1 MTQINKYASQ
11 EAYAADA
18 ERSGDKSAVSYIAL
32 NRALIYNGVNIV
44 VEGRSAEV
52 GDLAVYDKTDNS
64 TKFIKGATLV
74 KDRMPVSLTPLAVV
88 YAVGGDQIH
97 VVSLDNATY
106 NGSAVIRWAAPYEV
120 ALSGFDLA
128 AGGTFVLRINTTE
141 HSFTYAA
148 GATLADIAANI
159 AANLPNYNVVGYGG
173 WTAAATDQVIIMT
186 SNTYSAAYATIE
198 AVSGCEMRRT
208 PEDESY
214 QTTLTG
220 LLIERTTEYIHR
232 KNGVN
237 TSFAGCNFEK
247 FLQHYSAKGAETT
260 GNKPGGSSVIRE
272 SSFTEESNPELVAAY
287 PTYRDYL
294 FAEHMLQYP
303 AAYGAIV
310 RDGRENTAKIGGLRF
325 VNIHGEAVAC
335 YPAAAAALDYGIAV
349 EGAITGLEAGAWWLP
364 SVEEIVLLMRD
375 RVLVSADRES
385 DPVNLTLARLG
396 KSTCYGSGFYPWTS
410 CECNSSY
417 AFIYYGG
424 TGYMCSSSKYGTNS
438 VRPVSIISI
447 ND

>member
-198 AVSGCEMRRT
+198 VVSGCEIRRT
-208 PEDESY
+208 PENENY

-220 LLIERTTEYIHR
+220 VLIEGTTESVRR

-247 FLQHYSAKGAETT
+247 FLQQHSVNGSIKTGQTPGSAE
-260 GNKPGGSSVIRE
+260 VIRE
-272 SSFTEESNPELVAAY
+272 SVFTEADNPALVAAY
-287 PTYRDYL
+287 PSYRDYL
-294 FAEHMLQYP
+294 LGEHMLQYP
-303 AAYGAIV
+303 SDYGAV
-310 RDGRENTAKIGGLRF
+310 LRNGQKNTAKIGRLHFTDIRG
-325 VNIHGEAVAC
+325 NMSPC
-335 YPAAAAALDYGIAV
+335 YPAAAAALDYGV
-349 EGAITGLEAGAWWLP
+349 TGLEIGSWWLP
-364 SVEEIVLLMRD
+364 SVEELYLLIRD
-375 RVLVSADRES
+375 RVSSAADRER
-385 DPVNLTLARLG
+385 DPVNQTLARLG
-396 KSTCYGSGFYPWTS
+396 KTACYSTGYLWTS
-410 CECNSSY
+410 CEHYSHF
-417 AFIYYGG
+417 AFIYLGSSGRVAGG
-424 TGYMCSSSKYGTNS
+424 TTYGPYS
-438 VRPVSIISI
+438 VRPVSVISI